1 MKPFVKYLLLPLLGV
16 CITLSWPGVFQ
27 SCLEVFL
34 ESYGLHHIGRPTPSF
49 YDRTYVHSSLF
60 QHDDVVRCLT
70 QSRVHEPIKKNMIY
84 VIKIC
89 MELINVR

>member
-1 MKPFVKYLLLPLLGV
+1 
-16 CITLSWPGVFQ
+16 
-27 SCLEVFL
+27 
-34 ESYGLHHIGRPTPSF
+34 
-49 YDRTYVHSSLF
+49 VHSSVF